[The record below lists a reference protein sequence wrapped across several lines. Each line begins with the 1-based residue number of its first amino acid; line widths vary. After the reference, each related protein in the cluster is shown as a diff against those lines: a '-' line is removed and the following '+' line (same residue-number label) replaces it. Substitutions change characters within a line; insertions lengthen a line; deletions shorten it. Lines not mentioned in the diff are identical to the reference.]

1 MLDYIKTGFVNIF
14 RNRLRSFLTISGISI
29 GVLAVVI
36 ISSIGE
42 IGTATINAELD
53 NMGISSVMIRT
64 DEKANIPLDMND
76 VESLRNLGGVQFAMP
91 LMSEWT
97 YSELLGDETQCMA
110 WGVDNNANKIIS
122 LEAIHGRLVN
132 LDDMY
137 LNKKGCVVD
146 EAVAIEAY
154 KRSNIVG
161 KTIRLAINGTYE
173 DFTVIG
179 VVNSGVSVLQN
190 MLGDFIPNFAYIP
203 YTTLQ
208 EISGRTNVDQ
218 IVIKVQDTAD
228 NSDISEQIIQ
238 MLDEKNGTTNG
249 ILVNN
254 LLKQKSQLNTILR
267 IVTIALSLIAGISLV
282 VSGLSIMT
290 VMLVSVN
297 ERTREIGIKKSIGA
311 TNKAIL
317 MEFVIESALI
327 TMLGSLFG
335 IAVGLMLS
343 VLGCLILGITVI
355 INIKLVVMTMLLS
368 ILIGLLFGVYPA
380 YKAATLKPVDAL
392 RYE

>member
-1 MLDYIKTGFVNIF
+1 MLDYIKTGLINIF
-14 RNRLRSFLTISGISI
+14 RNKLRSFLTISGISI

-42 IGTATINAELD
+42 VGTATINMELD
-53 NMGISSVMIRT
+53 NMGIGSVMVRT
-64 DEKANIPLDMND
+64 EEKANIPLDMND
-76 VESLRNLGGVQFAMP
+76 VELLRSLGGVQFAMP

-137 LNKKGCVVD
+137 LNKKVCVVD
-146 EAVAIEAY
+146 EAVAIKSY

-161 KTIRLAINGTYE
+161 KKIRLAINGAYE

-190 MLGDFIPNFAYIP
+190 VLGDFIPNFVYIP

-218 IVIKVQDTAD
+218 IVIKVQDTTD
-228 NSDISEQIIQ
+228 NSNISEQIIE

-254 LLKQKSQLNTILR
+254 LLKQKSQLNTILGV
-267 IVTIALSLIAGISLV
+267 VTIVLSLIAGISLV

-327 TMLGSLFG
+327 TMIGSLFG
-335 IAVGLMLS
+335 ILVGLMLS
-343 VLGCLILGITVI
+343 VLGCVILGVAI
-355 INIKLVVMTMLLS
+355 IVNLKLVVMTMLLS

-380 YKAATLKPVDAL
+380 YKAATLRPVDAL

>member
-42 IGTATINAELD
+42 IGTATINMELD
-53 NMGISSVMIRT
+53 NMGIGSVMVRT
-64 DEKANIPLDMND
+64 EEKANIPLDMQD
-76 VESLRNLGGVQFAMP
+76 VELLRNLGGVQFAMP

-97 YSELLGDETQCMA
+97 YSELLGNETQCMA

-132 LDDMY
+132 LEDMY
-137 LNKKGCVVD
+137 LNKKVCVVD
-146 EAVAIEAY
+146 EAVAIKAY

-208 EISGRTNVDQ
+208 EISGRTNIDQ
-218 IVIKVQDTAD
+218 IVIKVQDTSD
-228 NSDISEQIIQ
+228 NSNISDQIIQ

-343 VLGCLILGITVI
+343 VTGCIILGITILV
-355 INIKLVVMTMLLS
+355 NIKLVIMTMLLS

>member
-42 IGTATINAELD
+42 IGTATINMELD
-53 NMGISSVMIRT
+53 NMGIGSVMVRT
-64 DEKANIPLDMND
+64 EEKANIPLDMQD
-76 VESLRNLGGVQFAMP
+76 VELLRNLGGVQFAMP

-97 YSELLGDETQCMA
+97 YSELLGNETQCMA

-137 LNKKGCVVD
+137 LNKKVCVVD
-146 EAVAIEAY
+146 EAVAIKAY

-208 EISGRTNVDQ
+208 EISGRTNIDQ
-218 IVIKVQDTAD
+218 IVIKVQDTSD
-228 NSDISEQIIQ
+228 NSNISDQIIQ

-343 VLGCLILGITVI
+343 VTGCIILGITVLV
-355 INIKLVVMTMLLS
+355 NIKLVIMTMLLS

>member
-42 IGTATINAELD
+42 IGTATINMELD
-53 NMGISSVMIRT
+53 NMGIGSVMVRAE
-64 DEKANIPLDMND
+64 EKANIPLDMND
-76 VESLRNLGGVQFAMP
+76 VELLRNLGGVQFAMP

-137 LNKKGCVVD
+137 LNKKVCVVD
-146 EAVAIEAY
+146 EAVAIKAY

-208 EISGRTNVDQ
+208 EISGRSNVDQ
-218 IVIKVQDTAD
+218 IVLKIQDTTD
-228 NSDISEQIIQ
+228 NSNISDEIIQ

-249 ILVNN
+249 IQVNN

-335 IAVGLMLS
+335 IAIGILLS
-343 VLGCLILGITVI
+343 VIGCIILGITVI

-368 ILIGLLFGVYPA
+368 TIIGLLFGVYPA

>member
-137 LNKKGCVVD
+137 LNKKVCVVD

>member
-42 IGTATINAELD
+42 IGTATINMELD
-53 NMGISSVMIRT
+53 NMGIGSVMVRAE
-64 DEKANIPLDMND
+64 EKANIPLDMND
-76 VESLRNLGGVQFAMP
+76 VELLRNLGGVQFAMP

-137 LNKKGCVVD
+137 LNKKVCVVD
-146 EAVAIEAY
+146 EAVAIKAY

-208 EISGRTNVDQ
+208 EISGRSNVDQ
-218 IVIKVQDTAD
+218 IVLKIQDTTD
-228 NSDISEQIIQ
+228 NSNISDEIIQ

-249 ILVNN
+249 IQVNN

-297 ERTREIGIKKSIGA
+297 ERTREIG
-311 TNKAIL
+311 
-317 MEFVIESALI
+317 
-327 TMLGSLFG
+327 
-335 IAVGLMLS
+335 
-343 VLGCLILGITVI
+343 
-355 INIKLVVMTMLLS
+355 
-368 ILIGLLFGVYPA
+368 
-380 YKAATLKPVDAL
+380 
-392 RYE
+392 

>member
-42 IGTATINAELD
+42 IGTATINMELD
-53 NMGISSVMIRT
+53 NMGIGSVMVRT
-64 DEKANIPLDMND
+64 EEKANIPLDMQD
-76 VESLRNLGGVQFAMP
+76 VELLRNLGGVQFAMP

-97 YSELLGDETQCMA
+97 YSELLGNETQCMA

-132 LDDMY
+132 LEDMY
-137 LNKKGCVVD
+137 LNKKVCVVD
-146 EAVAIEAY
+146 EAVAIKAY

-208 EISGRTNVDQ
+208 EISGRTNIDQ
-218 IVIKVQDTAD
+218 IVIKVQDTSD
-228 NSDISEQIIQ
+228 NSNISDQIIQ

-343 VLGCLILGITVI
+343 VTGCIILGITVLV
-355 INIKLVVMTMLLS
+355 NIKLVIMTMLLS